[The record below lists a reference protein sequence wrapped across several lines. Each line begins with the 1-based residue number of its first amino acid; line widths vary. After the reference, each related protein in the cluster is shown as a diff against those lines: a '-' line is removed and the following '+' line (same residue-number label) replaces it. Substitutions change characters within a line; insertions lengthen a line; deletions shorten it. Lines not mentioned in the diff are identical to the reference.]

1 MNSNSSSSAPPPIR
15 LTRIAQIVIALVI
28 IGLLIGFVPRWI
40 SQRKLVKETHAESVI
55 NVNVISPTP
64 SKPDLGTPLPA
75 EVQAFVQASI
85 HARASG
91 YLKNWFVD
99 IGDHVTNGQVLAEI
113 DTPELVQQLAQ
124 AKAELDQAKAA
135 LDLAKTTADRWT
147 ELLKTASVSEQE
159 TAEKTAD
166 YTLKQANVEATRAN
180 VQRLEDLRNF
190 DRVTAPFD
198 GTITARNTDIGQLSY
213 SADGKTF
220 SPLGEKIPMPY
231 QLKTFQG
238 IRYSLFHYNAYGAPG
253 GHADFDQFTVD
264 EPRPRGLTRPIP
276 VGKSITLTSL
286 GDGAALTV
294 KDGVVQTTTAEKT
307 ATAFKVVDRD
317 LGRIALETPAG
328 RFVSV
333 GGTGNAGEITIKTGK
348 PGDAETFQWVDMQ
361 RDDLMLLSLATHR
374 FLVVAADKPGPA
386 AANLSG
392 PRPNRKDGSCFAW
405 KLAAN

>member
-55 NVNVISPTP
+55 NVNVISPTA

-99 IGDHVTNGQVLAEI
+99 IGEHVTNGQVLAEI

-135 LDLAKTTADRWT
+135 LDLAKTTADRWK

-166 YTLKQANVEATRAN
+166 YTLKQANVEAAHAN
-180 VQRLEDLRNF
+180 VQRLEDLKNF

-198 GTITARNTDIGQLSY
+198 GTVTLRNTDIGQLISANSGPELFRLAQTNPLRVYVRVPQPLVHAIAPGQKAELTFQELQGRTFEATVTRTAGAVDPSSRTLQVELQVANPRGEILAGSY
-213 SADGKTF
+213 AQVRFTEVTDPHVLTLSDSALVFRAQGMQVAVVGSDNKVQMRSIKLGRDFGNVVEVLSGLQPGDRAIVNPPDSIADG
-220 SPLGEKIPMPY
+220 M
-231 QLKTFQG
+231 
-238 IRYSLFHYNAYGAPG
+238 
-253 GHADFDQFTVD
+253 TVQISQ
-264 EPRPRGLTRPIP
+264 P
-276 VGKSITLTSL
+276 
-286 GDGAALTV
+286 
-294 KDGVVQTTTAEKT
+294 
-307 ATAFKVVDRD
+307 
-317 LGRIALETPAG
+317 
-328 RFVSV
+328 
-333 GGTGNAGEITIKTGK
+333 
-348 PGDAETFQWVDMQ
+348 AETN
-361 RDDLMLLSLATHR
+361 SA
-374 FLVVAADKPGPA
+374 K
-386 AANLSG
+386 
-392 PRPNRKDGSCFAW
+392 
-405 KLAAN
+405 

>member
-135 LDLAKTTADRWT
+135 LDLAKTTADRWK

-166 YTLKQANVEATRAN
+166 YTLKQANVEAARAN

-198 GTITARNTDIGQLSY
+198 GTITARNTDIGQLI
-213 SADGKTF
+213 SADSGPELFRLAQTN
-220 SPLGEKIPMPY
+220 PLRVYVRVPQQFVHAIVPGQKAG
-231 QLKTFQG
+231 LTFQELQDTFEATVT
-238 IRYSLFHYNAYGAPG
+238 RTAGA
-253 GHADFDQFTVD
+253 VD
-264 EPRPRGLTRPIP
+264 PSSRTLQVELQVPNPRGEILAGSYAQVRFTEATDPHVLTLSDNALIFRAQGMQVAI
-276 VGKSITLTSL
+276 VGSDNKVQMRSI
-286 GDGAALTV
+286 
-294 KDGVVQTTTAEKT
+294 K
-307 ATAFKVVDRD
+307 
-317 LGRIALETPAG
+317 LGRDFGSTVE
-328 RFVSV
+328 V
-333 GGTGNAGEITIKTGK
+333 
-348 PGDAETFQWVDMQ
+348 
-361 RDDLMLLSLATHR
+361 
-374 FLVVAADKPGPA
+374 
-386 AANLSG
+386 LSG
-392 PRPNRKDGSCFAW
+392 LEASDRAIVNPPDAIADGMTVQISQPAE
-405 KLAAN
+405 ANPAK